1 MAQPC
6 DVPRRLSPLLQLM
19 GLASAA
25 LLQAGC
31 VSRAPASHTA
41 SPTASPTPWVSA
53 SVPAAPTLLLPES
66 QAHAPAW
73 FDDRLD
79 RRRVVVAGPPIRRTE
94 TVQTFVRRG
103 TRVGFDGRVRDTL
116 RIRARSESSLSTTR

>member
-1 MAQPC
+1 
-6 DVPRRLSPLLQLM
+6 M

-31 VSRAPASHTA
+31 VSRAPA

-116 RIRARSESSLSTTR
+116 RIRARSESSVSTTR